1 MEIMISYSDQKYC
14 NEETE
19 KLIMTVLNKGAEL
32 QKLPEDTELGVLICG
47 AETIHELNKQ
57 YRNIDAPTDVL
68 SFALNEGE
76 DYIPEEE
83 KALGDIILNVDRAIE
98 QAHMYGH
105 SEEREMAYLSVHG
118 FLHILGY
125 DHYEEEEKKEMRK
138 AEEEI
143 LGACGIYRVV
153 TEGKL
158 DRKESKKAGE
168 NNE

>member
-19 KLIMTVLNKGAEL
+19 QLILKVLKKGAEL
-32 QKLPEDTELGVLICG
+32 QKLPEDAELGVLICG
-47 AETIHELNKQ
+47 AERIHELNRD
-57 YRNIDAPTDVL
+57 YRGIDAPTDVL

-83 KALGDIILNVDRAIE
+83 KALGDIILNIDRAKE

-105 SEEREMAYLSVHG
+105 SEEREMAYLSVRG

-125 DHYEEEEKKEMRK
+125 DHYEAEEKKEMRK
-138 AEEEI
+138 AEEDI
-143 LGACGIYRVV
+143 LGACGLQRVV
-153 TEGKL
+153 TEGKIE
-158 DRKESKKAGE
+158 RKENETGE
-168 NNE
+168 ING